1 MGHTMTKSK
10 IDVQKE
16 KLKNVFYGMIHTNIA
31 IMEFQK
37 TLTDKEEEIKTIKKV
52 INLSKKAL
60 DVISNVQHFEIL
72 VSLYNSF
79 INGKESYYVTL
90 IRTITL
96 KTTIQRWDKSK
107 KGFDEFLKMEIAAKS
122 KSEQELKERQEQ
134 AEFIKKA
141 QQEGKKIDFAFK
153 DGKIQPVVVEEKA
166 N

>member
-1 MGHTMTKSK
+1 MGHQVKKDK
-10 IDVQKE
+10 IVVQKE

-60 DVISNVQHFEIL
+60 EIIANVQHFEIL

-79 INGKESYYVTL
+79 INGKENYYVTL

-107 KGFDEFLKMEIAAKS
+107 KGFDEFLKMEIAAKA
-122 KSEQELKERQEQ
+122 KSQEELKERQEQ

-141 QQEGKKIDFAFK
+141 QQEGKKIEFVLK
-153 DGKIQPVVVEEKA
+153 DGKIQPIVVEEKA

>member
-1 MGHTMTKSK
+1 MGHQVNKDK
-10 IDVQKE
+10 IVVQKE
-16 KLKNVFYGMIHTNIA
+16 KLKNVFYGMINTNIA

-52 INLSKKAL
+52 ISLSKKAL
-60 DVISNVQHFEIL
+60 DIISNVQHFEIL

-90 IRTITL
+90 VRTITL

-107 KGFDEFLKMEIAAKS
+107 RGFQEFLKMEAQAKA
-122 KSEQELKERQEQ
+122 KTQQELEEKQKQ

-141 QQEGKKIDFAFK
+141 QEEGKKVEMVFK
-153 DGKIQPVVVEEKA
+153 DGKLQPVIVEEKS